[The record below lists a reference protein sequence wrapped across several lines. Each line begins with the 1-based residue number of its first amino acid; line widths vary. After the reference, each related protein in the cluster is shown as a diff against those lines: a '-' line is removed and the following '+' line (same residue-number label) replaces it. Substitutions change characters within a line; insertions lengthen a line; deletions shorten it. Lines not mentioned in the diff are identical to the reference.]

1 MARIMRRTVIRYC
14 LLAYILCIRRLS
26 SRLKKRFPTMSRLV
40 QTGIVRSDEAIR
52 IGNEESTEVYGSRW
66 WLPLKWA
73 IEVLT
78 RAKREGYITS
88 TPGYS
93 HIMGRL
99 SEFRGCLTE
108 VATFGYLPVPLVYTQ
123 VVHLAVYIY
132 FGVSLIGEQWIIW
145 RKPGDEEVDLYYP
158 IFMTIRFLFIFGW
171 LRVAETL
178 YNPFGEDDEDF
189 ELNELLNRHFKVA
202 MTIVD
207 ENEDHP
213 ELKKDTFW
221 NQDDPELIEHPE
233 LDVDDG
239 LNDLKEDFI
248 FK

>member
-1 MARIMRRTVIRYC
+1 
-14 LLAYILCIRRLS
+14 
-26 SRLKKRFPTMSRLV
+26 MSRLV

-108 VATFGYLPVPLVYTQ
+108 VASLGYLHVPLVCT
-123 VVHLAVYIY
+123 
-132 FGVSLIGEQWIIW
+132 
-145 RKPGDEEVDLYYP
+145 
-158 IFMTIRFLFIFGW
+158 
-171 LRVAETL
+171 
-178 YNPFGEDDEDF
+178 
-189 ELNELLNRHFKVA
+189 
-202 MTIVD
+202 
-207 ENEDHP
+207 
-213 ELKKDTFW
+213 
-221 NQDDPELIEHPE
+221 
-233 LDVDDG
+233 
-239 LNDLKEDFI
+239 
-248 FK
+248 